1 MNNIRFK
8 KDSLCIEKLPALN
21 LAKKYDTPFY
31 CYSLS
36 QLKDNFIKFRNIFK
50 QISPL
55 ICFSVKSNSNKVLLK
70 EIGKLGLGA
79 DVVSIGEL
87 ILALNAGI
95 KPNKIVFSGVGKQ
108 NWEIIEGLQNKIRC
122 FNVESAAELEKI
134 AQIAG
139 SRGQIAPVSLRVNP
153 DIDAKTHPY
162 ISTGLAESKFG
173 IKIDSAEHLF
183 QRAHEDPHL
192 NLVGID
198 CHIGSQITEIEP
210 FRAALNI
217 LIKLVQKLAGKGI
230 DLSHI
235 DIGGG
240 VGIKY
245 KDEEVINWKAFANEI
260 KRSMKDIPQRLI
272 LEPGRSIVGDAGL
285 LLAQIILLK
294 NNGQK
299 NFAVVD
305 AGMNDLLRPALY
317 GSWHEIVSVEKRTHP
332 EPLDWEIVG
341 PICETSDFLAKGR
354 SLSIIEGDLIAI
366 LDCGAYG
373 FSMSSNY
380 NSRPKAAEILIANKS
395 HFCIRDREK
404 ISDLFCLENLRST

>member
-1 MNNIRFK
+1 MLSREENQLFFDEISMK
-8 KDSLCIEKLPALN
+8 ELAEK
-21 LAKKYDTPFY
+21 YGTPSFV
-31 CYSLS
+31 YSEERIVE
-36 QLKDNFIKFRNIFK
+36 NFLTIKRAF
-50 QISPL
+50 SSTSTD
-55 ICFSVKSNSNKVLLK
+55 ICFAVKANSN
-70 EIGKLGLGA
+70 IGILQILARQGA
-79 DVVSIGEL
+79 GFDIVSGGEL
-87 ILALNAGI
+87 ARVLKAGGDP
-95 KPNKIVFSGVGKQ
+95 KKIVFSGVGKQ
-108 NWEIIEGLQNKIRC
+108 DWEIIEGLQNRIRC

-134 AQIAG
+134 AQIA
-139 SRGQIAPVSLRVNP
+139 SSCGQIAPVSLRVNP
-153 DIDAKTHPY
+153 NIDAKTHPY

-173 IKIDSAEHLF
+173 IKIETAEHLF
-183 QRAHEDPHL
+183 QRAHDEPHL

-210 FRAALNI
+210 FLASLNI
-217 LIKLVQKLAGKGI
+217 LINLVQRLAGKGI
-230 DLSHI
+230 NLSHI

-240 VGIKY
+240 LGIKY
-245 KDEEVINWKAFANEI
+245 KDEEVINWDEFASEI
-260 KRSMKDIPQRLI
+260 KKSMKDIPQRLI
-272 LEPGRSIVGDAGL
+272 LEPGRSIVGNAGL

-380 NSRPKAAEILIANKS
+380 NSRPKAAEILIAEKS

-404 ISDLFCLENLRST
+404 ITDLFCLENLRST

>member
-1 MNNIRFK
+1 MLSREENQLFFDEISMK
-8 KDSLCIEKLPALN
+8 ELAEK
-21 LAKKYDTPFY
+21 YGTPSFV
-31 CYSLS
+31 YSEERIVE
-36 QLKDNFIKFRNIFK
+36 NFLTIKRAF
-50 QISPL
+50 SSTTTD
-55 ICFSVKSNSNKVLLK
+55 ICFAVKANSN
-70 EIGKLGLGA
+70 IGILQILARQGA
-79 DVVSIGEL
+79 GFDIVSGGEL
-87 ILALNAGI
+87 ARVLKAGGD
-95 KPNKIVFSGVGKQ
+95 PEKIVFSGVGKQ
-108 NWEIIEGLQNKIRC
+108 DWEIIEGLQNKIRC

-134 AQIAG
+134 AQIA
-139 SRGQIAPVSLRVNP
+139 SSCGQIAPVSLRVNP
-153 DIDAKTHPY
+153 NIDAKTHPY

-173 IKIDSAEHLF
+173 IKIETAEHLF

-210 FRAALNI
+210 FLASLNI
-217 LIKLVQKLAGKGI
+217 LINLVQRLAGKGI
-230 DLSHI
+230 NLSHI

-240 VGIKY
+240 LGIKY
-245 KDEEVINWKAFANEI
+245 KDEEVINWDEFASEI
-260 KRSMKDIPQRLI
+260 KKSMKDIPQRLI

-380 NSRPKAAEILIANKS
+380 NSRPKAAEILIADKS
-395 HFCIRDREK
+395 HFCIRNREK
-404 ISDLFCLENLRST
+404 ISDLFYLENLRST

>member
-1 MNNIRFK
+1 MK
-8 KDSLCIEKLPALN
+8 ELAEK
-21 LAKKYDTPFY
+21 YGTPSFV
-31 CYSLS
+31 YSEERIVE
-36 QLKDNFIKFRNIFK
+36 NFLTIKRAF
-50 QISPL
+50 SSTTTD
-55 ICFSVKSNSNKVLLK
+55 ICFAVKANSN
-70 EIGKLGLGA
+70 IGILQILARQGA
-79 DVVSIGEL
+79 GFDIVSGGEL
-87 ILALNAGI
+87 ARVLKAGGDP
-95 KPNKIVFSGVGKQ
+95 KKIVFSGVGKQ
-108 NWEIIEGLQNKIRC
+108 DWEIIEGLQNKIRC

-134 AQIAG
+134 AKIA
-139 SRGQIAPVSLRVNP
+139 SSCGQIAPVSLRVNP
-153 DIDAKTHPY
+153 NIDAKTHPY

-173 IKIDSAEHLF
+173 IKIESAEHLF
-183 QRAHEDPHL
+183 QRAHEDPYL

-217 LIKLVQKLAGKGI
+217 LINLVQRLAGKGI
-230 DLSHI
+230 NLSHI

-245 KDEEVINWKAFANEI
+245 KDEEVVNWKDFASEI
-260 KRSMKDIPQRLI
+260 KKSMKDIPQRLI

-317 GSWHEIVSVEKRTHP
+317 GSWHEIISVEKRTHP

-380 NSRPKAAEILIANKS
+380 NSRPKAAEILIADKS
-395 HFCIRDREK
+395 HFCIRNREK
-404 ISDLFCLENLRST
+404 ISDLFYLENLRST

>member
-1 MNNIRFK
+1 MKELAEKYGTPSFVYSEERI
-8 KDSLCIEKLPALN
+8 IE
-21 LAKKYDTPFY
+21 
-31 CYSLS
+31 
-36 QLKDNFIKFRNIFK
+36 NFLTIKRAF
-50 QISPL
+50 SSTTTD
-55 ICFSVKSNSNKVLLK
+55 ICFAVKANSN
-70 EIGKLGLGA
+70 IGILQILARQGA
-79 DVVSIGEL
+79 GFDIVSGGEL
-87 ILALNAGI
+87 ARVLKAGGDP
-95 KPNKIVFSGVGKQ
+95 KKIVFSGVGKQ
-108 NWEIIEGLQNKIRC
+108 DWEIIEGLQNRIRC

-134 AQIAG
+134 AQIA
-139 SRGQIAPVSLRVNP
+139 SSCGQIAPVSLRVNP
-153 DIDAKTHPY
+153 NIDAKTHPY

-173 IKIDSAEHLF
+173 IKIESAEHLF
-183 QRAHEDPHL
+183 QRAHEDPYL

-217 LIKLVQKLAGKGI
+217 LINLVQRLARKGI
-230 DLSHI
+230 NLSHI

-245 KDEEVINWKAFANEI
+245 KDEEVVNWKDFASEI
-260 KRSMKDIPQRLI
+260 KKSMKDIPQRLI

-317 GSWHEIVSVEKRTHP
+317 GSWHEIISVEKRTHP

-380 NSRPKAAEILIANKS
+380 NSRPKAAEILIADKS
-395 HFCIRDREK
+395 HFCIRNREK
-404 ISDLFCLENLRST
+404 ISDLFYLENLRST

>member
-1 MNNIRFK
+1 MLSREDNQLFFDKISMK
-8 KDSLCIEKLPALN
+8 E
-21 LAKKYDTPFY
+21 LAKKYGTPSFV
-31 CYSLS
+31 YSEERIVE
-36 QLKDNFIKFRNIFK
+36 NFLTIKRAF
-50 QISPL
+50 SSASTD
-55 ICFSVKSNSNKVLLK
+55 ICFAVKANSN
-70 EIGKLGLGA
+70 IGILQILARQGA
-79 DVVSIGEL
+79 GFDIVSGGEL
-87 ILALNAGI
+87 ARVLKAGGDP
-95 KPNKIVFSGVGKQ
+95 KKIVFSGVGKQ
-108 NWEIIEGLQNKIRC
+108 DWEIIEGLQNKIRC

-134 AQIAG
+134 AKIA
-139 SRGQIAPVSLRVNP
+139 SSCGQIAPVSLRVNP
-153 DIDAKTHPY
+153 NIDAKTHPY

-173 IKIDSAEHLF
+173 IKIESSEHLF
-183 QRAHEDPHL
+183 QRAHEDPYL

-217 LIKLVQKLAGKGI
+217 LINLVQRLAGKGI
-230 DLSHI
+230 NLSHI

-245 KDEEVINWKAFANEI
+245 KDEEVVNWKDFASEI
-260 KRSMKDIPQRLI
+260 KKSMKDIPQRLI

-317 GSWHEIVSVEKRTHP
+317 GSWHKIVSVEKRTHP

-380 NSRPKAAEILIANKS
+380 NSRPKAAEILIADKS
-395 HFCIRDREK
+395 HFCIRNREK
-404 ISDLFCLENLRST
+404 ISDLFYLENLRST

>member
-1 MNNIRFK
+1 MKELAEKYGTPSFVYSEERI
-8 KDSLCIEKLPALN
+8 IE
-21 LAKKYDTPFY
+21 
-31 CYSLS
+31 
-36 QLKDNFIKFRNIFK
+36 NFLTIKRAF
-50 QISPL
+50 SSTTTD
-55 ICFSVKSNSNKVLLK
+55 ICFAVKANSN
-70 EIGKLGLGA
+70 IGILQILARQGA
-79 DVVSIGEL
+79 GFDIVSGGEL
-87 ILALNAGI
+87 ARVLKAGGD
-95 KPNKIVFSGVGKQ
+95 PEKIVFSGVGKQ
-108 NWEIIEGLQNKIRC
+108 DWEIIEGLKNKIRC

-134 AQIAG
+134 AQIA
-139 SRGQIAPVSLRVNP
+139 SSCGQIAPVSLRVNP
-153 DIDAKTHPY
+153 NIDAKTHPY

-173 IKIDSAEHLF
+173 IKIESAEHLF
-183 QRAHEDPHL
+183 QRAHEDQHL

-210 FRAALNI
+210 FLAALNI
-217 LIKLVQKLAGKGI
+217 LINLVQRLAGKGI
-230 DLSHI
+230 NLSHI

-245 KDEEVINWKAFANEI
+245 KDEEVINWSDFASEI
-260 KRSMKDIPQRLI
+260 KKLMKDIPQRLI
-272 LEPGRSIVGDAGL
+272 LEPGRSIVGNAGL

-380 NSRPKAAEILIANKS
+380 NSRPKAAEILIADKS
-395 HFCIRDREK
+395 HFCIRNREK
-404 ISDLFCLENLRST
+404 ISDLFYLENLRST

>member
-1 MNNIRFK
+1 MKELAEKYGTPLFVYSEERI
-8 KDSLCIEKLPALN
+8 IE
-21 LAKKYDTPFY
+21 
-31 CYSLS
+31 
-36 QLKDNFIKFRNIFK
+36 NFLTIKRAF
-50 QISPL
+50 SSTTTD
-55 ICFSVKSNSNKVLLK
+55 ICFAVKANSN
-70 EIGKLGLGA
+70 IGILQILARQGA
-79 DVVSIGEL
+79 GFDIVSGGEL
-87 ILALNAGI
+87 ARVLKAGGD
-95 KPNKIVFSGVGKQ
+95 PEKIVFSGVGKQ
-108 NWEIIEGLQNKIRC
+108 DWEIIEGLQNKIRC

-134 AQIAG
+134 AQIAN
-139 SRGQIAPVSLRVNP
+139 SYSQIAPVSLRVNP
-153 DIDAKTHPY
+153 NIDAKTHPY

-173 IKIDSAEHLF
+173 IKIETAEHLF
-183 QRAHEDPHL
+183 QRADEDPHL

-210 FRAALNI
+210 FLAALNI
-217 LIKLVQKLAGKGI
+217 LINLVQRLAGKGI
-230 DLSHI
+230 NLSHI

-245 KDEEVINWKAFANEI
+245 KDEEVINWNDFASEI
-260 KRSMKDIPQRLI
+260 KKSMKDIPQKLI
-272 LEPGRSIVGDAGL
+272 LEPGRSIVGNAGL

-380 NSRPKAAEILIANKS
+380 NSRPKAAEILIA
-395 HFCIRDREK
+395 E
-404 ISDLFCLENLRST
+404 

>member
-1 MNNIRFK
+1 MLSREENQLFFDKISMK
-8 KDSLCIEKLPALN
+8 ELAEK
-21 LAKKYDTPFY
+21 YGTPSFV
-31 CYSLS
+31 YSEERIVE
-36 QLKDNFIKFRNIFK
+36 NFLTIKRAF
-50 QISPL
+50 SSTTTD
-55 ICFSVKSNSNKVLLK
+55 ICFAVKANSN
-70 EIGKLGLGA
+70 IGILQILARQGA
-79 DVVSIGEL
+79 GFDIVSGGEL
-87 ILALNAGI
+87 ARVLKAGGD
-95 KPNKIVFSGVGKQ
+95 PEKIVFSGVGKQ
-108 NWEIIEGLQNKIRC
+108 DWEIIEGLKNKIRC

-134 AQIAG
+134 AQIA
-139 SRGQIAPVSLRVNP
+139 SSCGQIAPVSLRVNP
-153 DIDAKTHPY
+153 NIDAKTHPY

-173 IKIDSAEHLF
+173 IKIESAEHLF
-183 QRAHEDPHL
+183 QRADGDPHL

-210 FRAALNI
+210 FLAALNI
-217 LIKLVQKLAGKGI
+217 LINLVQRLAGKGI
-230 DLSHI
+230 NLSHI
-235 DIGGG
+235 DMGGG

-245 KDEEVINWKAFANEI
+245 KDEEVINWNDFASEI
-260 KRSMKDIPQRLI
+260 KQSMKDIPQRLI
-272 LEPGRSIVGDAGL
+272 LEPGRSIVGNAGL

-380 NSRPKAAEILIANKS
+380 NSRPKAAEILIADKS

-404 ISDLFCLENLRST
+404 VSDLFCLENLRST

>member
-1 MNNIRFK
+1 MK
-8 KDSLCIEKLPALN
+8 ELAEK
-21 LAKKYDTPFY
+21 YGTPSFV
-31 CYSLS
+31 YSEERIVE
-36 QLKDNFIKFRNIFK
+36 NFLTIKRAF
-50 QISPL
+50 SSTTTD
-55 ICFSVKSNSNKVLLK
+55 ICFAVKANSN
-70 EIGKLGLGA
+70 IGILQILARQGA
-79 DVVSIGEL
+79 GFDIVSGGEL
-87 ILALNAGI
+87 ARVLKAGGDP
-95 KPNKIVFSGVGKQ
+95 KKIVFSGVGKQ
-108 NWEIIEGLQNKIRC
+108 DWEIIEGLQNKIRC

-134 AQIAG
+134 AKIA
-139 SRGQIAPVSLRVNP
+139 SSCGQIAPVSLRVNP
-153 DIDAKTHPY
+153 NIDAKTHPY

-173 IKIDSAEHLF
+173 IKIESAEHLF
-183 QRAHEDPHL
+183 QRAHEDPYL

-217 LIKLVQKLAGKGI
+217 LINLVQRLAGKGI
-230 DLSHI
+230 NLSHI

-245 KDEEVINWKAFANEI
+245 KDEEVINWKDFASEI
-260 KRSMKDIPQRLI
+260 KKSMKDIPQRLI

-380 NSRPKAAEILIANKS
+380 NSRPKAAEILIADKS
-395 HFCIRDREK
+395 HFCIRNREK
-404 ISDLFCLENLRST
+404 ISDLFYLENLRST

>member
-1 MNNIRFK
+1 MLSREENQLFFDKISMK
-8 KDSLCIEKLPALN
+8 ELAEK
-21 LAKKYDTPFY
+21 YGTPSFV
-31 CYSLS
+31 YSEERIVE
-36 QLKDNFIKFRNIFK
+36 NFLTIKRAF
-50 QISPL
+50 SSTTTD
-55 ICFSVKSNSNKVLLK
+55 ICFAVKANSN
-70 EIGKLGLGA
+70 IGILQILARQGA
-79 DVVSIGEL
+79 GFDIVSGGEL
-87 ILALNAGI
+87 ARVLKAGGDP
-95 KPNKIVFSGVGKQ
+95 KKIVFSGVGKQ
-108 NWEIIEGLQNKIRC
+108 DWEIIEGLQNRIRC

-134 AQIAG
+134 AQIA
-139 SRGQIAPVSLRVNP
+139 SSCGQIAPVSLRVNP
-153 DIDAKTHPY
+153 NIDAKTHPY

-173 IKIDSAEHLF
+173 IKIESAEHLF
-183 QRAHEDPHL
+183 QRAHEDPYL

-217 LIKLVQKLAGKGI
+217 LINLVQRLAGKGI
-230 DLSHI
+230 NLSHI

-245 KDEEVINWKAFANEI
+245 KDEEVINWKDFASEI
-260 KRSMKDIPQRLI
+260 KKSMKDIPQRLI

-317 GSWHEIVSVEKRTHP
+317 GSWHEIISVEKRTHP

-380 NSRPKAAEILIANKS
+380 NSRPKAAEILIADKS
-395 HFCIRDREK
+395 HFCIRNREK
-404 ISDLFCLENLRST
+404 ISDLFYLENLRST

>member
-1 MNNIRFK
+1 MLSREENQLFFDKISMK
-8 KDSLCIEKLPALN
+8 ELAEK
-21 LAKKYDTPFY
+21 YGTPSFV
-31 CYSLS
+31 YSEERIVE
-36 QLKDNFIKFRNIFK
+36 NFLTIKRAF
-50 QISPL
+50 SSTTTD
-55 ICFSVKSNSNKVLLK
+55 ICFAVKANSN
-70 EIGKLGLGA
+70 IGILQILARQGA
-79 DVVSIGEL
+79 GFDIVSGGEL
-87 ILALNAGI
+87 ARVLKAGGDP
-95 KPNKIVFSGVGKQ
+95 KKIVFSGVGKQ
-108 NWEIIEGLQNKIRC
+108 DWEIIEGLQNKIRC

-134 AQIAG
+134 AKIA
-139 SRGQIAPVSLRVNP
+139 SSCGQIAPVSLRVNP
-153 DIDAKTHPY
+153 NIDAKTHPY

-173 IKIDSAEHLF
+173 IKIESAEHLF
-183 QRAHEDPHL
+183 QRAHEDPYL

-217 LIKLVQKLAGKGI
+217 LINLVQRLAGKGI
-230 DLSHI
+230 NLSHI

-245 KDEEVINWKAFANEI
+245 KDEEVVNWKDFASEI
-260 KRSMKDIPQRLI
+260 KKSMKDIPQRLI

-317 GSWHEIVSVEKRTHP
+317 GSWHEIISVEKRTHP

-380 NSRPKAAEILIANKS
+380 NSRPKAAEILIADKS
-395 HFCIRDREK
+395 HFCIRNREK
-404 ISDLFCLENLRST
+404 ISDLFYLENLRST

>member
-1 MNNIRFK
+1 MLSREENQLFFDKISMK
-8 KDSLCIEKLPALN
+8 ELAEK
-21 LAKKYDTPFY
+21 YGTPSFV
-31 CYSLS
+31 YSEERIVE
-36 QLKDNFIKFRNIFK
+36 NFLTIKRAF
-50 QISPL
+50 SSTTTD
-55 ICFSVKSNSNKVLLK
+55 ICFAVKANSN
-70 EIGKLGLGA
+70 IGILQILARQGA
-79 DVVSIGEL
+79 GFDIVSGGEL
-87 ILALNAGI
+87 ARVLKAGGD
-95 KPNKIVFSGVGKQ
+95 PEKIVFSGVGKQ
-108 NWEIIEGLQNKIRC
+108 DWEIIEGLQNKIRC

-134 AQIAG
+134 AQIA
-139 SRGQIAPVSLRVNP
+139 SSCGQIAPVSLRVNP
-153 DIDAKTHPY
+153 NIDAKTHPY

-173 IKIDSAEHLF
+173 IKIETAEHLF

-210 FRAALNI
+210 FLASLNI
-217 LIKLVQKLAGKGI
+217 LINLVQRLAGKGI
-230 DLSHI
+230 NLSHI

-240 VGIKY
+240 LGIKY
-245 KDEEVINWKAFANEI
+245 KDEEVINWDEFASEI
-260 KRSMKDIPQRLI
+260 KKSMKDIPQRLI
-272 LEPGRSIVGDAGL
+272 LEPGRSIVGNAGL

-380 NSRPKAAEILIANKS
+380 NSRPKAAEILIADKS

-404 ISDLFCLENLRST
+404 ISDLFCLENLKST

>member
-1 MNNIRFK
+1 MK
-8 KDSLCIEKLPALN
+8 ELAEK
-21 LAKKYDTPFY
+21 YGTPSFV
-31 CYSLS
+31 YSEERIVE
-36 QLKDNFIKFRNIFK
+36 NFLTIKRAF
-50 QISPL
+50 SSTTTD
-55 ICFSVKSNSNKVLLK
+55 ICFAVKANSN
-70 EIGKLGLGA
+70 IGILQILARQGA
-79 DVVSIGEL
+79 GFDIVSGGEL
-87 ILALNAGI
+87 ARVLKAGGDP
-95 KPNKIVFSGVGKQ
+95 KKIVFSGVGKQ
-108 NWEIIEGLQNKIRC
+108 DWEIIEGLQNKIRC

-134 AQIAG
+134 AKIA
-139 SRGQIAPVSLRVNP
+139 SSCGQIAPVSLRVNP
-153 DIDAKTHPY
+153 NIDAKTHPY

-173 IKIDSAEHLF
+173 IKIESAEHLF

-217 LIKLVQKLAGKGI
+217 LINLVQRLAGKGI
-230 DLSHI
+230 NLSHI

-245 KDEEVINWKAFANEI
+245 KDEEVINWKDFASEI
-260 KRSMKDIPQRLI
+260 KKSMKDIPQRLI

-317 GSWHEIVSVEKRTHP
+317 GSWHEIISVEKRTHP

-380 NSRPKAAEILIANKS
+380 NSRPKAAEILIADKS
-395 HFCIRDREK
+395 HFCIRNREK
-404 ISDLFCLENLRST
+404 ISDLFYLENLRST

>member
-1 MNNIRFK
+1 MLSREENQLFFDKISMRE
-8 KDSLCIEKLPALN
+8 LAEK
-21 LAKKYDTPFY
+21 YGTPSFI
-31 CYSLS
+31 YSEERIVE
-36 QLKDNFIKFRNIFK
+36 NFLTIKRAF
-50 QISPL
+50 SSTTTD
-55 ICFSVKSNSNKVLLK
+55 ICFAVKANSN
-70 EIGKLGLGA
+70 IGILQILARQGA
-79 DVVSIGEL
+79 GFDIVSGGEL
-87 ILALNAGI
+87 ARVLKAGGD
-95 KPNKIVFSGVGKQ
+95 PEKIVFSGVGKQ
-108 NWEIIEGLQNKIRC
+108 DWEIIEGLKNKIRC

-134 AQIAG
+134 AQIA
-139 SRGQIAPVSLRVNP
+139 SSCGQIAPVSLRVNP
-153 DIDAKTHPY
+153 NIDAKTHPY

-173 IKIDSAEHLF
+173 IKIESAEHLF
-183 QRAHEDPHL
+183 QRADEDPHL

-210 FRAALNI
+210 FLAALNI
-217 LIKLVQKLAGKGI
+217 LINLVQRLAGKGI
-230 DLSHI
+230 NLSHI

-245 KDEEVINWKAFANEI
+245 KDEEVINWSDFASEI
-260 KRSMKDIPQRLI
+260 KKLMKDIPQRLI
-272 LEPGRSIVGDAGL
+272 LEPGRSIVGNAGL

-380 NSRPKAAEILIANKS
+380 NSRPKAAEILIADKS

-404 ISDLFCLENLRST
+404 VSDLFCLENLRST

>member
-1 MNNIRFK
+1 MLSREENQLFFDKISMK
-8 KDSLCIEKLPALN
+8 ELAEK
-21 LAKKYDTPFY
+21 YGTPSFV
-31 CYSLS
+31 YSEERIVE
-36 QLKDNFIKFRNIFK
+36 NFLTIKRAFSSTK
-50 QISPL
+50 TD
-55 ICFSVKSNSNKVLLK
+55 ICFAVKANSN
-70 EIGKLGLGA
+70 IGILQILARQGA
-79 DVVSIGEL
+79 GFDIVSGGEL
-87 ILALNAGI
+87 ARVLKAGGD
-95 KPNKIVFSGVGKQ
+95 PEKIVFSGVGKQ
-108 NWEIIEGLQNKIRC
+108 DWEIIEGLQNKIRC

-134 AQIAG
+134 AQIA
-139 SRGQIAPVSLRVNP
+139 SSCGQIAPVSLRVNP
-153 DIDAKTHPY
+153 NIDAKTHPY

-173 IKIDSAEHLF
+173 IKIETAEHLF
-183 QRAHEDPHL
+183 QRADEDPHL
-192 NLVGID
+192 SLVGID

-210 FRAALNI
+210 FLASLNI
-217 LIKLVQKLAGKGI
+217 LINLVQRLAGKGI
-230 DLSHI
+230 NLSHI

-245 KDEEVINWKAFANEI
+245 KDEEVINWNVFASEI
-260 KRSMKDIPQRLI
+260 KKSMKGIPQRLI
-272 LEPGRSIVGDAGL
+272 LEPGRSIVGNAGL

-341 PICETSDFLAKGR
+341 PICETGDFLAKGR

-380 NSRPKAAEILIANKS
+380 NSRPKAAEILIADKS

>member
-1 MNNIRFK
+1 MLSREENQLFFDKISMK
-8 KDSLCIEKLPALN
+8 ELAEK
-21 LAKKYDTPFY
+21 YGTPSFV
-31 CYSLS
+31 YSEERIVE
-36 QLKDNFIKFRNIFK
+36 NFLTIKRAF
-50 QISPL
+50 SSTTTD
-55 ICFSVKSNSNKVLLK
+55 ICFAVKANSN
-70 EIGKLGLGA
+70 IGILQILARQGA
-79 DVVSIGEL
+79 GFDIVSGGEL
-87 ILALNAGI
+87 ARVLKAGGD
-95 KPNKIVFSGVGKQ
+95 PEKIVFSGVGKQ
-108 NWEIIEGLQNKIRC
+108 DWEIIEGLKNKIRC

-134 AQIAG
+134 AQIA
-139 SRGQIAPVSLRVNP
+139 SSCGQIAPVSLRVNP
-153 DIDAKTHPY
+153 NIDAKTHPY

-173 IKIDSAEHLF
+173 IKIETAEHLF

-210 FRAALNI
+210 FLASLNI
-217 LIKLVQKLAGKGI
+217 LINLVQRLAGKGI
-230 DLSHI
+230 NLSHI

-240 VGIKY
+240 LGIKY
-245 KDEEVINWKAFANEI
+245 KDEEVINWDEFASEI
-260 KRSMKDIPQRLI
+260 KKSMKDIPQRLI

-380 NSRPKAAEILIANKS
+380 NSRPKAAEILIADKS

-404 ISDLFCLENLRST
+404 ISDLFCLENLKST

>member
-1 MNNIRFK
+1 MLSREENQLFFDKISMK
-8 KDSLCIEKLPALN
+8 ELAEK
-21 LAKKYDTPFY
+21 YGTPSFV
-31 CYSLS
+31 YSEERIVE
-36 QLKDNFIKFRNIFK
+36 NFLTIKRAF
-50 QISPL
+50 SSTTTD
-55 ICFSVKSNSNKVLLK
+55 ICFAVKANSN
-70 EIGKLGLGA
+70 IGILQILARQGA
-79 DVVSIGEL
+79 GFDIVSGGEL
-87 ILALNAGI
+87 ARVLKAGGD
-95 KPNKIVFSGVGKQ
+95 PEKIVFSGVGKQ
-108 NWEIIEGLQNKIRC
+108 DWEIIEGLQNKIRC

-134 AQIAG
+134 AQIA
-139 SRGQIAPVSLRVNP
+139 SSCGQIAPVSLRVNP
-153 DIDAKTHPY
+153 NIDAKTHPY

-173 IKIDSAEHLF
+173 IKIESAEHLF
-183 QRAHEDPHL
+183 QRADEDPHL

-210 FRAALNI
+210 FLASLNI
-217 LIKLVQKLAGKGI
+217 LINLVQRLAGKGI
-230 DLSHI
+230 NLSHI

-245 KDEEVINWKAFANEI
+245 KDEEVINWNDFASEI
-260 KRSMKDIPQRLI
+260 KKSMKDIPQRLI
-272 LEPGRSIVGDAGL
+272 LEPGRSIVGNAGL

-380 NSRPKAAEILIANKS
+380 NSRPKAAEILIADKS

-404 ISDLFCLENLRST
+404 ISDLFCLENLKST

>member
-1 MNNIRFK
+1 MLNREENQLFFDKISMK
-8 KDSLCIEKLPALN
+8 ELAEK
-21 LAKKYDTPFY
+21 YGTPSFV
-31 CYSLS
+31 YSEE
-36 QLKDNFIKFRNIFK
+36 KIVENFLTIKRAF
-50 QISPL
+50 SSTTTD
-55 ICFSVKSNSNKVLLK
+55 ICFAVKANSN
-70 EIGKLGLGA
+70 IGILQILARQGA
-79 DVVSIGEL
+79 GFDIVSGGEL
-87 ILALNAGI
+87 ARVLKAGGDP
-95 KPNKIVFSGVGKQ
+95 KKIVFSGVGKQ
-108 NWEIIEGLQNKIRC
+108 DWEIIEGLQNKIRC

-134 AQIAG
+134 AKIA
-139 SRGQIAPVSLRVNP
+139 SSCGQIAPVSLRVNP
-153 DIDAKTHPY
+153 NIDAKTHPY

-173 IKIDSAEHLF
+173 IKIESAEHLF
-183 QRAHEDPHL
+183 QRAHEDPYL

-217 LIKLVQKLAGKGI
+217 LINLVQRLAGKGI
-230 DLSHI
+230 NLSHI

-245 KDEEVINWKAFANEI
+245 KDEEVINWKDFASEI
-260 KRSMKDIPQRLI
+260 KKSMKDIPQRLI

-317 GSWHEIVSVEKRTHP
+317 GSWHEIISVEKRTHP

-380 NSRPKAAEILIANKS
+380 NSRPKAAEILIADKS
-395 HFCIRDREK
+395 HFCIRNREK
-404 ISDLFCLENLRST
+404 ISDLFYLENLRST

>member
-1 MNNIRFK
+1 MK
-8 KDSLCIEKLPALN
+8 ELAEK
-21 LAKKYDTPFY
+21 YGTPSFV
-31 CYSLS
+31 YSEERIVE
-36 QLKDNFIKFRNIFK
+36 NFLTIKRAF
-50 QISPL
+50 SSTTTD
-55 ICFSVKSNSNKVLLK
+55 ICFAVKANSN
-70 EIGKLGLGA
+70 IGILQILARQGA
-79 DVVSIGEL
+79 GFDIVSGGEL
-87 ILALNAGI
+87 ARVLKAGGDP
-95 KPNKIVFSGVGKQ
+95 KKIVFSGVGKQ
-108 NWEIIEGLQNKIRC
+108 DWEIIEGLQNKIRC

-134 AQIAG
+134 AKIA
-139 SRGQIAPVSLRVNP
+139 SSCGQIAPVSLRVNP
-153 DIDAKTHPY
+153 NIDAKTHPY

-173 IKIDSAEHLF
+173 IKIESAEHLF
-183 QRAHEDPHL
+183 QRAHEDPYL

-217 LIKLVQKLAGKGI
+217 LINLVQRLAGKGI
-230 DLSHI
+230 NLSHI

-245 KDEEVINWKAFANEI
+245 KDEEVVNWKDFASEI
-260 KRSMKDIPQRLI
+260 KKSMKDIPQRLI

-285 LLAQIILLK
+285 LLAKIILLK

-317 GSWHEIVSVEKRTHP
+317 GSWHEIISVEKRTHP

-380 NSRPKAAEILIANKS
+380 NSRPKAAEILIADKS
-395 HFCIRDREK
+395 HFCIRNREK
-404 ISDLFCLENLRST
+404 ISDLFYLENLRST

>member
-1 MNNIRFK
+1 MLSREENQLFFDKISMK
-8 KDSLCIEKLPALN
+8 ELAEK
-21 LAKKYDTPFY
+21 YGTPSFV
-31 CYSLS
+31 YSEERIVE
-36 QLKDNFIKFRNIFK
+36 NFLTIKRAF
-50 QISPL
+50 SSTTTD
-55 ICFSVKSNSNKVLLK
+55 ICFAVKANSN
-70 EIGKLGLGA
+70 IGILQILARQGA
-79 DVVSIGEL
+79 GFDIVSGGEL
-87 ILALNAGI
+87 ARVLKAGGD
-95 KPNKIVFSGVGKQ
+95 PEKIVFSGVGKQ
-108 NWEIIEGLQNKIRC
+108 DWEIIEGLQSKIRC

-134 AQIAG
+134 AQIA
-139 SRGQIAPVSLRVNP
+139 SSCGQIAPVSLRVNP
-153 DIDAKTHPY
+153 NIDAKTHPY

-173 IKIDSAEHLF
+173 IKIESAEHLF
-183 QRAHEDPHL
+183 QRADEDPHL

-210 FRAALNI
+210 FLAALNI
-217 LIKLVQKLAGKGI
+217 LINLVQRLEGKGI
-230 DLSHI
+230 NLSHI

-245 KDEEVINWKAFANEI
+245 KDEEVINWNDFASEI
-260 KRSMKDIPQRLI
+260 KKSMKDIPQRLI
-272 LEPGRSIVGDAGL
+272 LEPGRSIVGNAGL

-380 NSRPKAAEILIANKS
+380 NSRPKAAEILIADKS

>member
-1 MNNIRFK
+1 MLSREENQLFFDKISMK
-8 KDSLCIEKLPALN
+8 ELAEK
-21 LAKKYDTPFY
+21 YGTPSFV
-31 CYSLS
+31 YSEERIVE
-36 QLKDNFIKFRNIFK
+36 NFLTIKRAF
-50 QISPL
+50 SSTTTD
-55 ICFSVKSNSNKVLLK
+55 ICFAVKANSN
-70 EIGKLGLGA
+70 IGILQILARQGA
-79 DVVSIGEL
+79 GFDIVSGGEL
-87 ILALNAGI
+87 ARVLKAGGD
-95 KPNKIVFSGVGKQ
+95 PEKIVFSGVGKQ
-108 NWEIIEGLQNKIRC
+108 DWEIIEGLQNKIRC

-134 AQIAG
+134 AQIA
-139 SRGQIAPVSLRVNP
+139 SSCGQIAPVSLRVNP
-153 DIDAKTHPY
+153 NIDAKTHPY

-173 IKIDSAEHLF
+173 IKIENAERLF

-210 FRAALNI
+210 FLAALNI
-217 LIKLVQKLAGKGI
+217 LINLVQRLAGKGI
-230 DLSHI
+230 NLSHI

-240 VGIKY
+240 IGIKY
-245 KDEEVINWKAFANEI
+245 KDEEVINWNDFASEI
-260 KRSMKDIPQRLI
+260 KKSMKDIPQRLI
-272 LEPGRSIVGDAGL
+272 LEPGRSIVGNAGL

-380 NSRPKAAEILIANKS
+380 NSRPKAAEILIADKS

-404 ISDLFCLENLRST
+404 ISDLFCLENLKST

>member
-1 MNNIRFK
+1 MLSREENQLFFDKISIK
-8 KDSLCIEKLPALN
+8 ELAEK
-21 LAKKYDTPFY
+21 YGTPSFV
-31 CYSLS
+31 YSEERIVE
-36 QLKDNFIKFRNIFK
+36 NFLTIKRAF
-50 QISPL
+50 SSTSTD
-55 ICFSVKSNSNKVLLK
+55 ICFAVKANSN
-70 EIGKLGLGA
+70 IGILQILARQGA
-79 DVVSIGEL
+79 GFDIVSGGEL
-87 ILALNAGI
+87 ARVLKAGGDP
-95 KPNKIVFSGVGKQ
+95 KKIVFSGVGKQ
-108 NWEIIEGLQNKIRC
+108 DWEIIEGLQNRIRC

-134 AQIAG
+134 AQIA
-139 SRGQIAPVSLRVNP
+139 SSCGQIAPVSLRVNP
-153 DIDAKTHPY
+153 NIDAKTHPY

-173 IKIDSAEHLF
+173 IKIESAEHLF
-183 QRAHEDPHL
+183 QRAHEDPYL

-217 LIKLVQKLAGKGI
+217 LINLVQRLAGKGI
-230 DLSHI
+230 NLSHI

-245 KDEEVINWKAFANEI
+245 KDEEVVNWKDFASEI
-260 KRSMKDIPQRLI
+260 KKSMKDIPQRLI

-317 GSWHEIVSVEKRTHP
+317 GSWHEIISVEKRTHP

-380 NSRPKAAEILIANKS
+380 NSRPKAAEILIADKS
-395 HFCIRDREK
+395 HFCIRNREK
-404 ISDLFCLENLRST
+404 ISDLFYLENLRST

>member
-1 MNNIRFK
+1 MK
-8 KDSLCIEKLPALN
+8 ELAEK
-21 LAKKYDTPFY
+21 YGTPSFV
-31 CYSLS
+31 YSEERIVE
-36 QLKDNFIKFRNIFK
+36 NFLTIKRAF
-50 QISPL
+50 SSTSTD
-55 ICFSVKSNSNKVLLK
+55 ICFAVKANSN
-70 EIGKLGLGA
+70 IGILQILARQGA
-79 DVVSIGEL
+79 GFDIVSGGEL
-87 ILALNAGI
+87 ARVLKAGGDP
-95 KPNKIVFSGVGKQ
+95 KKIVFSGVGKQ
-108 NWEIIEGLQNKIRC
+108 DWEIIEGLQNRIRC

-134 AQIAG
+134 AQIA
-139 SRGQIAPVSLRVNP
+139 SSCGQIAPVSLRVNP
-153 DIDAKTHPY
+153 NIDAKTHPY

-173 IKIDSAEHLF
+173 IKIESAEHLF
-183 QRAHEDPHL
+183 QRADEDPHL

-217 LIKLVQKLAGKGI
+217 LINLVQRLAGKGI
-230 DLSHI
+230 NLSHI

-245 KDEEVINWKAFANEI
+245 KDEEVINWKDFASEI
-260 KRSMKDIPQRLI
+260 KKSMKDIPQRLI

-317 GSWHEIVSVEKRTHP
+317 GSWHEIISVEKRTHP

-380 NSRPKAAEILIANKS
+380 NSRPKAAEILIADKS
-395 HFCIRDREK
+395 HFCIRNREK
-404 ISDLFCLENLRST
+404 ISDLFYLENLRST

>member
-1 MNNIRFK
+1 MLSREENQLFFDKISMK
-8 KDSLCIEKLPALN
+8 ELAEK
-21 LAKKYDTPFY
+21 YGTPSFV
-31 CYSLS
+31 YSEERIVE
-36 QLKDNFIKFRNIFK
+36 NFLTIKRAF
-50 QISPL
+50 SSTTTD
-55 ICFSVKSNSNKVLLK
+55 ICFAVKANSN
-70 EIGKLGLGA
+70 IGILQILARQGA
-79 DVVSIGEL
+79 GFDIVSGGEL
-87 ILALNAGI
+87 ARVLKAGGD
-95 KPNKIVFSGVGKQ
+95 PEKIVFSGVGKQ
-108 NWEIIEGLQNKIRC
+108 DWEIIEGLQNKIRC

-134 AQIAG
+134 AQIA
-139 SRGQIAPVSLRVNP
+139 SSCGQIAPVSLRVNP
-153 DIDAKTHPY
+153 NIDAKTHPY

-173 IKIDSAEHLF
+173 IKIETAEHLF

-210 FRAALNI
+210 FLASLNI
-217 LIKLVQKLAGKGI
+217 LINLVQRLTGKGI
-230 DLSHI
+230 NLSHI

-240 VGIKY
+240 LGIKY
-245 KDEEVINWKAFANEI
+245 KDEEVINWDEFASEI
-260 KRSMKDIPQRLI
+260 KKSMKDIPQRLI
-272 LEPGRSIVGDAGL
+272 LEPGRSIVGNAGL

-380 NSRPKAAEILIANKS
+380 NSRPKAAEILIADKS

-404 ISDLFCLENLRST
+404 ISDLFCLENLKST

>member
-1 MNNIRFK
+1 MK
-8 KDSLCIEKLPALN
+8 ELAEK
-21 LAKKYDTPFY
+21 YGTPSFV
-31 CYSLS
+31 YSEERIVE
-36 QLKDNFIKFRNIFK
+36 NFLTIKRAF
-50 QISPL
+50 SSTTTD
-55 ICFSVKSNSNKVLLK
+55 ICFAVKANSN
-70 EIGKLGLGA
+70 IGILQILARQGA
-79 DVVSIGEL
+79 GFDIVSGGEL
-87 ILALNAGI
+87 ARVLKAGGDP
-95 KPNKIVFSGVGKQ
+95 KKIVFSGVGKQ
-108 NWEIIEGLQNKIRC
+108 DWEIIEGLQNRIRC

-134 AQIAG
+134 AQIA
-139 SRGQIAPVSLRVNP
+139 SSCGQIAPVSLRVNP
-153 DIDAKTHPY
+153 NIDAKTHPY

-173 IKIDSAEHLF
+173 IKIESAEHLF
-183 QRAHEDPHL
+183 QRAHEDPYL

-217 LIKLVQKLAGKGI
+217 LINLVQRLAGKGI
-230 DLSHI
+230 NLSHI

-245 KDEEVINWKAFANEI
+245 KDEEVVNWKDFASEI
-260 KRSMKDIPQRLI
+260 KKSMKDIPQRLI

-317 GSWHEIVSVEKRTHP
+317 GSWHEIISVEKRTHP

-380 NSRPKAAEILIANKS
+380 NSRPKAAEILIADKS
-395 HFCIRDREK
+395 HFCIRNREK
-404 ISDLFCLENLRST
+404 ISDLFYLENLRST

>member
-1 MNNIRFK
+1 MLSREENQLFFDKISMK
-8 KDSLCIEKLPALN
+8 ELAEK
-21 LAKKYDTPFY
+21 YGTPSFV
-31 CYSLS
+31 YSEERIVE
-36 QLKDNFIKFRNIFK
+36 NFLTIKRAF
-50 QISPL
+50 SSTTTD
-55 ICFSVKSNSNKVLLK
+55 ICFAVKANSN
-70 EIGKLGLGA
+70 IGILQILARQGA
-79 DVVSIGEL
+79 GFDIVSGGEL
-87 ILALNAGI
+87 ARVLKAGGD
-95 KPNKIVFSGVGKQ
+95 PEKIVFSGVGKQ
-108 NWEIIEGLQNKIRC
+108 DWEIIEGLQNKIRC

-134 AQIAG
+134 AQIA
-139 SRGQIAPVSLRVNP
+139 SSCGQIAPVSLRVNP
-153 DIDAKTHPY
+153 NIDAKTHPY

-173 IKIDSAEHLF
+173 IKIETAEHLF

-210 FRAALNI
+210 FLAALNI
-217 LIKLVQKLAGKGI
+217 LINLVQRLAGKGI
-230 DLSHI
+230 NLSHI

-240 VGIKY
+240 IGIKY
-245 KDEEVINWKAFANEI
+245 KDEEVINWNDFASEI
-260 KRSMKDIPQRLI
+260 KKSMKDIPQRLI
-272 LEPGRSIVGDAGL
+272 LEPGRSIVGNAGL

-380 NSRPKAAEILIANKS
+380 NSRPKAAEILIADKS

-404 ISDLFCLENLRST
+404 ISDLFCLENLKST

>member
-1 MNNIRFK
+1 MLSREENQLFFDEISMK
-8 KDSLCIEKLPALN
+8 ELAEK
-21 LAKKYDTPFY
+21 YGTPSFV
-31 CYSLS
+31 YSEERIVE
-36 QLKDNFIKFRNIFK
+36 NFLTIKRAF
-50 QISPL
+50 SSTTTD
-55 ICFSVKSNSNKVLLK
+55 ICFAVKANSN
-70 EIGKLGLGA
+70 IGILQILARQGA
-79 DVVSIGEL
+79 GFDIVSGGEL
-87 ILALNAGI
+87 ARVLKAGGD
-95 KPNKIVFSGVGKQ
+95 PEKIVFSGVGKQ
-108 NWEIIEGLQNKIRC
+108 DWEILEGLQNKIRC

-134 AQIAG
+134 AQIA
-139 SRGQIAPVSLRVNP
+139 SSCGQIAPVSLRVNP
-153 DIDAKTHPY
+153 NIDAKTHPY

-173 IKIDSAEHLF
+173 IKIETAEHLF

-210 FRAALNI
+210 FLASLNI
-217 LIKLVQKLAGKGI
+217 LINLVQRLAGKGI
-230 DLSHI
+230 NLSHI

-240 VGIKY
+240 LGIKY
-245 KDEEVINWKAFANEI
+245 KDEEVINWDEFASEI
-260 KRSMKDIPQRLI
+260 KKSMKDIPQRLI

-380 NSRPKAAEILIANKS
+380 NSRPKAAEILIADKS

-404 ISDLFCLENLRST
+404 ISDLFCLENLKST

>member
-1 MNNIRFK
+1 MLSREENQLFFDKISMK
-8 KDSLCIEKLPALN
+8 ELAEK
-21 LAKKYDTPFY
+21 YGTPSFV
-31 CYSLS
+31 YSEERIVE
-36 QLKDNFIKFRNIFK
+36 NFLTIKRAF
-50 QISPL
+50 SSTTTD
-55 ICFSVKSNSNKVLLK
+55 ICFAVKANSN
-70 EIGKLGLGA
+70 IGILQILARQGA
-79 DVVSIGEL
+79 GFDIVSGGEL
-87 ILALNAGI
+87 ARVLKAGGD
-95 KPNKIVFSGVGKQ
+95 PEKIVFSGVGKQ
-108 NWEIIEGLQNKIRC
+108 DWEIIEGLKNKIRC

-134 AQIAG
+134 AQIA
-139 SRGQIAPVSLRVNP
+139 SSCGQIAPVSLRVNP
-153 DIDAKTHPY
+153 NIDAKTHPY

-173 IKIDSAEHLF
+173 IKIESAEHLF
-183 QRAHEDPHL
+183 QRADEDPHL

-210 FRAALNI
+210 FLAALNI
-217 LIKLVQKLAGKGI
+217 LINLVQRLAEKGI
-230 DLSHI
+230 NLSHI

-245 KDEEVINWKAFANEI
+245 KDEEVINWNDFASEI
-260 KRSMKDIPQRLI
+260 KKSMKDIPQRLI
-272 LEPGRSIVGDAGL
+272 LEPGRSIVGNAGL
-285 LLAQIILLK
+285 LLARIILLK
-294 NNGQK
+294 NNGQN

-354 SLSIIEGDLIAI
+354 SLSIVEGDLIAI

-380 NSRPKAAEILIANKS
+380 NSRPKAAEILIADKS

-404 ISDLFCLENLRST
+404 VSDLFCLENLRST

>member
-1 MNNIRFK
+1 MK
-8 KDSLCIEKLPALN
+8 ELAEK
-21 LAKKYDTPFY
+21 YGTPSFV
-31 CYSLS
+31 YSEERIVE
-36 QLKDNFIKFRNIFK
+36 NFLTIKRAF
-50 QISPL
+50 SSTSTD
-55 ICFSVKSNSNKVLLK
+55 ICFAVKANSN
-70 EIGKLGLGA
+70 IGILQILARQGA
-79 DVVSIGEL
+79 GFDIVSGGEL
-87 ILALNAGI
+87 ARVLKAGGDP
-95 KPNKIVFSGVGKQ
+95 KKIVFSGVGKQ
-108 NWEIIEGLQNKIRC
+108 DWEIIEGLQNRIRC

-134 AQIAG
+134 AQIA
-139 SRGQIAPVSLRVNP
+139 SSCGQIAPVSLRVNP
-153 DIDAKTHPY
+153 NIDAKTHPY

-173 IKIDSAEHLF
+173 IKIESAEHLF
-183 QRAHEDPHL
+183 QRAHEDPYL

-217 LIKLVQKLAGKGI
+217 LINLVQRLAGKGI
-230 DLSHI
+230 NLSHI

-245 KDEEVINWKAFANEI
+245 KDEEIINWNDFASEV
-260 KRSMKDIPQRLI
+260 KKSMKDIPQKLI
-272 LEPGRSIVGDAGL
+272 LEPGRSIVGNAGL

-317 GSWHEIVSVEKRTHP
+317 GSWHEIISVEKRTHP

-380 NSRPKAAEILIANKS
+380 NSRPKAAEILIADKS

>member
-1 MNNIRFK
+1 MK
-8 KDSLCIEKLPALN
+8 ELAEK
-21 LAKKYDTPFY
+21 YGTPSFV
-31 CYSLS
+31 YSEERIVE
-36 QLKDNFIKFRNIFK
+36 NFLTIKRAF
-50 QISPL
+50 SSTSTD
-55 ICFSVKSNSNKVLLK
+55 ICFAVKANSN
-70 EIGKLGLGA
+70 IGILQILARQGA
-79 DVVSIGEL
+79 GFDIVSGGEL
-87 ILALNAGI
+87 ARVLKAGGDP
-95 KPNKIVFSGVGKQ
+95 KKIVFSGVGKQ
-108 NWEIIEGLQNKIRC
+108 DWEIIEGLQNKIRC
-122 FNVESAAELEKI
+122 FNVESSAELEKI
-134 AQIAG
+134 AQIA
-139 SRGQIAPVSLRVNP
+139 SSCGQIAPVSLRVNP
-153 DIDAKTHPY
+153 NIDAKTHPY

-173 IKIDSAEHLF
+173 IKIESAEHLF
-183 QRAHEDPHL
+183 QRAHEDPYL

-217 LIKLVQKLAGKGI
+217 LINLVQRLAGKGI
-230 DLSHI
+230 NLSHI

-245 KDEEVINWKAFANEI
+245 KDEEVINWKDFASEI
-260 KRSMKDIPQRLI
+260 KKSMKDIPQRLI

-317 GSWHEIVSVEKRTHP
+317 GSWHEIISVEKRTHP

-380 NSRPKAAEILIANKS
+380 NSRPKAAEILIADKS

-404 ISDLFCLENLRST
+404 ISDLFYLENLRST

>member
-1 MNNIRFK
+1 MK
-8 KDSLCIEKLPALN
+8 ELAEK
-21 LAKKYDTPFY
+21 YGTPSFV
-31 CYSLS
+31 YSEERIVE
-36 QLKDNFIKFRNIFK
+36 NFLTIKRAF
-50 QISPL
+50 SSTTTD
-55 ICFSVKSNSNKVLLK
+55 ICFAVKANSN
-70 EIGKLGLGA
+70 IGILQILARQGA
-79 DVVSIGEL
+79 GFDIVSGGEL
-87 ILALNAGI
+87 ARVLKAGGDP
-95 KPNKIVFSGVGKQ
+95 KKIVFSGVGKQ
-108 NWEIIEGLQNKIRC
+108 DWEIIEGLQNKIRC

-134 AQIAG
+134 AKIA
-139 SRGQIAPVSLRVNP
+139 SSCGQIAPVSLRVNP
-153 DIDAKTHPY
+153 NIDAKTHPY

-173 IKIDSAEHLF
+173 IKIESAEHLF
-183 QRAHEDPHL
+183 QRAHEDPYL

-217 LIKLVQKLAGKGI
+217 LINLVQRLAGKGI
-230 DLSHI
+230 NLSHI

-245 KDEEVINWKAFANEI
+245 KDEEVINWKDFASEI
-260 KRSMKDIPQRLI
+260 KKSMKDIPQRLI

-317 GSWHEIVSVEKRTHP
+317 GSWHEIISVEKRTHP

-380 NSRPKAAEILIANKS
+380 NPRPKAAEILIADKS
-395 HFCIRDREK
+395 HFCIRNREK
-404 ISDLFCLENLRST
+404 ISDLFYLENLRST

>member
-1 MNNIRFK
+1 MLNREENQLFFDKISMK
-8 KDSLCIEKLPALN
+8 ELAEK
-21 LAKKYDTPFY
+21 YGTPSFV
-31 CYSLS
+31 YSEERIVE
-36 QLKDNFIKFRNIFK
+36 NFLTIKRAF
-50 QISPL
+50 SSTSTD
-55 ICFSVKSNSNKVLLK
+55 ICFAVKANSN
-70 EIGKLGLGA
+70 IGILQILARQGA
-79 DVVSIGEL
+79 GFDIVSGGEL
-87 ILALNAGI
+87 ARVLKAGGDP
-95 KPNKIVFSGVGKQ
+95 KKIVFSGVGKQ
-108 NWEIIEGLQNKIRC
+108 DWEIIEGLQNRIRC

-134 AQIAG
+134 AQIA
-139 SRGQIAPVSLRVNP
+139 SSCGQIAPVSLRVNP
-153 DIDAKTHPY
+153 NIDAKTHPY

-173 IKIDSAEHLF
+173 IKIESAEHLF
-183 QRAHEDPHL
+183 QRAHEDPYL

-217 LIKLVQKLAGKGI
+217 LINLVQRLAGKGI
-230 DLSHI
+230 NLSHI

-245 KDEEVINWKAFANEI
+245 KDEEVINWKDFASEI
-260 KRSMKDIPQRLI
+260 KKSMKDIPQRLI

-317 GSWHEIVSVEKRTHP
+317 GSWHEIISVEERSHP

-380 NSRPKAAEILIANKS
+380 NSRPKAAEILIADKS
-395 HFCIRDREK
+395 HFCIRNREK
-404 ISDLFCLENLRST
+404 ISDLFYLENLRST